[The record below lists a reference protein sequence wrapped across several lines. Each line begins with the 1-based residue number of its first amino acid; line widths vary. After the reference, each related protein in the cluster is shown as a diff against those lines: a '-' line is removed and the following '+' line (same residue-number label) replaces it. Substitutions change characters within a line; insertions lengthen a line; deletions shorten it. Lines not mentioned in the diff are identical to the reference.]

1 MFLFA
6 FKTGRF
12 EIGDKVL
19 NYICRNDNIKT
30 KSSTCPV
37 CGQRTELTK
46 SNIYWCETCKVPL
59 YQKECQCCGSSGRR
73 LTTDIRPVFP
83 EERLLLEI
91 MTDKTPGYY
100 EKMSVWNCSGNR
112 YIADGQRVD
121 FAVKDLKNKNPNDI
135 RIRYENE
142 VSNIDY
148 RYFNEFKD
156 RFIKANRSR
165 YEFIVKEAVDY
176 IKNSTK
182 DYTAKDMFVSFSG
195 GKDSTVTSD
204 LVMRALSEPKI
215 LHIFG
220 DTTLEFPETM
230 KYIERFKKEHP
241 QTPVVSSRNKDKD
254 FEELCALVGPPS
266 RVMRW
271 CCTIFK
277 TGAIQRKITSIF
289 KGKKKVLMFNGLRRN
304 ESKARSKYE
313 RDTGETKIAI
323 QKGAS
328 PIIDWMNFDVWL
340 YILTTGVDIN
350 NAYFF
355 GYERVGCWCCPN
367 NGNWSEVLS
376 SIYMP
381 EQYNRFHNMLV
392 EFAKKIGKPDPEVYV
407 AEGGW
412 KARQGGNGLEYA
424 KTSVLTFEPC
434 ALQENTINFE
444 LQKPIDEGLYELFKP
459 FGYLNRELGNKRL
472 GEIYVTDKN
481 GKLLLKL
488 QGHIGSRTLKVSMLD
503 KTAGHCNS
511 FSALDKKIKC
521 QITKYQMCMGCLAC
535 ESVCA
540 KGAISI
546 VIDREGMKSYKIH
559 DSKCVRCGE
568 CIGHFD
574 GGCYMR
580 RVMTI
585 KR

>member
-1 MFLFA
+1 
-6 FKTGRF
+6 
-12 EIGDKVL
+12 
-19 NYICRNDNIKT
+19 
-30 KSSTCPV
+30 
-37 CGQRTELTK
+37 
-46 SNIYWCETCKVPL
+46 
-59 YQKECQCCGSSGRR
+59 
-73 LTTDIRPVFP
+73 
-83 EERLLLEI
+83 
-91 MTDKTPGYY
+91 
-100 EKMSVWNCSGNR
+100 
-112 YIADGQRVD
+112 
-121 FAVKDLKNKNPNDI
+121 
-135 RIRYENE
+135 
-142 VSNIDY
+142 
-148 RYFNEFKD
+148 
-156 RFIKANRSR
+156 
-165 YEFIVKEAVDY
+165 
-176 IKNSTK
+176 
-182 DYTAKDMFVSFSG
+182 
-195 GKDSTVTSD
+195 
-204 LVMRALSEPKI
+204 MRALSDQQI
-215 LHIFG
+215 LHIYG
-220 DTTLEFPETM
+220 DTTLEYPETLQYV
-230 KYIERFKKEHP
+230 KRFRKEHP
-241 QTPVVSSRNKDKD
+241 KTPFLISRNNDKD
-254 FEELCALVGPPS
+254 FYDLCEKTSGPPS

-328 PIIDWMNFDVWL
+328 PIIDWMNLDVWL

-521 QITKYQMCMGCLAC
+521 QITKYQMCMGCLAW
-535 ESVCA
+535 
-540 KGAISI
+540 
-546 VIDREGMKSYKIH
+546 
-559 DSKCVRCGE
+559 
-568 CIGHFD
+568 GHPVPVP
-574 GGCYMR
+574 GKK
-580 RVMTI
+580 V
-585 KR
+585 

>member
-1 MFLFA
+1 
-6 FKTGRF
+6 
-12 EIGDKVL
+12 
-19 NYICRNDNIKT
+19 
-30 KSSTCPV
+30 
-37 CGQRTELTK
+37 
-46 SNIYWCETCKVPL
+46 
-59 YQKECQCCGSSGRR
+59 
-73 LTTDIRPVFP
+73 
-83 EERLLLEI
+83 
-91 MTDKTPGYY
+91 
-100 EKMSVWNCSGNR
+100 
-112 YIADGQRVD
+112 
-121 FAVKDLKNKNPNDI
+121 
-135 RIRYENE
+135 
-142 VSNIDY
+142 
-148 RYFNEFKD
+148 
-156 RFIKANRSR
+156 
-165 YEFIVKEAVDY
+165 
-176 IKNSTK
+176 
-182 DYTAKDMFVSFSG
+182 
-195 GKDSTVTSD
+195 
-204 LVMRALSEPKI
+204 MRALSDQQI
-215 LHIFG
+215 LHIYG
-220 DTTLEFPETM
+220 DTTLEYPETLQYV
-230 KYIERFKKEHP
+230 KRFRKEHP
-241 QTPVVSSRNKDKD
+241 KTPFLISRNNDKD
-254 FEELCALVGPPS
+254 FYDLCEKTSGPPS

-392 EFAKKIGKPDPEVYV
+392 EFAKKNGKPDPEVYV

-521 QITKYQMCMGCLAC
+521 QITKYQMCMGCLAW
-535 ESVCA
+535 
-540 KGAISI
+540 
-546 VIDREGMKSYKIH
+546 
-559 DSKCVRCGE
+559 
-568 CIGHFD
+568 GHPVPVP
-574 GGCYMR
+574 GKK
-580 RVMTI
+580 V
-585 KR
+585 

>member
-1 MFLFA
+1 
-6 FKTGRF
+6 
-12 EIGDKVL
+12 
-19 NYICRNDNIKT
+19 
-30 KSSTCPV
+30 
-37 CGQRTELTK
+37 
-46 SNIYWCETCKVPL
+46 
-59 YQKECQCCGSSGRR
+59 
-73 LTTDIRPVFP
+73 
-83 EERLLLEI
+83 
-91 MTDKTPGYY
+91 
-100 EKMSVWNCSGNR
+100 
-112 YIADGQRVD
+112 
-121 FAVKDLKNKNPNDI
+121 
-135 RIRYENE
+135 
-142 VSNIDY
+142 
-148 RYFNEFKD
+148 
-156 RFIKANRSR
+156 
-165 YEFIVKEAVDY
+165 
-176 IKNSTK
+176 
-182 DYTAKDMFVSFSG
+182 
-195 GKDSTVTSD
+195 
-204 LVMRALSEPKI
+204 MRALSDQQI
-215 LHIFG
+215 LHIYG
-220 DTTLEFPETM
+220 DTTLEYPETLQYV
-230 KYIERFKKEHP
+230 KRFRKEHP
-241 QTPVVSSRNKDKD
+241 KTPFLISRNNDKD
-254 FEELCALVGPPS
+254 FYDLCEKTSGPPS

-444 LQKPIDEGLYELFKP
+444 LQKPIDEKHPVPVPG
-459 FGYLNRELGNKRL
+459 
-472 GEIYVTDKN
+472 KN
-481 GKLLLKL
+481 E
-488 QGHIGSRTLKVSMLD
+488 R
-503 KTAGHCNS
+503 
-511 FSALDKKIKC
+511 AL
-521 QITKYQMCMGCLAC
+521 TRVNLA
-535 ESVCA
+535 
-540 KGAISI
+540 II
-546 VIDREGMKSYKIH
+546 
-559 DSKCVRCGE
+559 
-568 CIGHFD
+568 F
-574 GGCYMR
+574 
-580 RVMTI
+580 
-585 KR
+585 

>member
-1 MFLFA
+1 
-6 FKTGRF
+6 
-12 EIGDKVL
+12 
-19 NYICRNDNIKT
+19 
-30 KSSTCPV
+30 
-37 CGQRTELTK
+37 
-46 SNIYWCETCKVPL
+46 
-59 YQKECQCCGSSGRR
+59 
-73 LTTDIRPVFP
+73 
-83 EERLLLEI
+83 
-91 MTDKTPGYY
+91 
-100 EKMSVWNCSGNR
+100 
-112 YIADGQRVD
+112 
-121 FAVKDLKNKNPNDI
+121 
-135 RIRYENE
+135 
-142 VSNIDY
+142 
-148 RYFNEFKD
+148 
-156 RFIKANRSR
+156 
-165 YEFIVKEAVDY
+165 
-176 IKNSTK
+176 
-182 DYTAKDMFVSFSG
+182 
-195 GKDSTVTSD
+195 
-204 LVMRALSEPKI
+204 MRALSDQQI
-215 LHIFG
+215 LHIYG
-220 DTTLEFPETM
+220 DTTLEYPETLQYV
-230 KYIERFKKEHP
+230 KRFRKEHP
-241 QTPVVSSRNKDKD
+241 KTPFLISRNNDKD
-254 FEELCALVGPPS
+254 FYDLCEKTSGPPS

-313 RDTGETKIAI
+313 RDTGETKITI

>member
-1 MFLFA
+1 MNHYLYEPCNR
-6 FKTGRF
+6 KKYF
-12 EIGDKVL
+12 EYSAHAEQTVMVRSSVYWCKLCKIPIYDEICS
-19 NYICRNDNIKT
+19 ICR
-30 KSSTCPV
+30 
-37 CGQRTELTK
+37 
-46 SNIYWCETCKVPL
+46 
-59 YQKECQCCGSSGRR
+59 QKGKH
-73 LTTDIRPVFP
+73 LTTDIRPVYP
-83 EERLLLEI
+83 AERLLLEI
-91 MTDKTPGYY
+91 IKGEPMKYRKASVWKGVNSYYVDGKQINFSVSDTKGIEPDCIREKLEEYQEENQVNSFAVYAKKFVEANSAHYNYITSEACGYIRKAAEGY
-100 EKMSVWNCSGNR
+100 EK
-112 YIADGQRVD
+112 
-121 FAVKDLKNKNPNDI
+121 
-135 RIRYENE
+135 
-142 VSNIDY
+142 
-148 RYFNEFKD
+148 
-156 RFIKANRSR
+156 
-165 YEFIVKEAVDY
+165 
-176 IKNSTK
+176 T
-182 DYTAKDMFVSFSG
+182 DMFVLFSG
-195 GKDSTVTSD
+195 GKNSTVVSD
-204 LVMRALSEPKI
+204 LVMRALSDQQI
-215 LHIFG
+215 LHIYG
-220 DTTLEFPETM
+220 DTTLEYPETLEYV
-230 KYIERFKKEHP
+230 KRFRKEHP
-241 QTPVVSSRNKDKD
+241 KTPFLISRNNDKD
-254 FEELCALVGPPS
+254 FYDLCEKTSGPPS

-277 TGAIQRKITSIF
+277 TGAIQRKITYIF

-323 QKGAS
+323 QEGAS

-367 NGNWSEVLS
+367 NGNCSEVLS

-392 EFAKKIGKPDPEVYV
+392 EFSKKIGKPDPEVYV

-434 ALQENTINFE
+434 ALKENTINFQ

-481 GKLLLKL
+481 GKPLLKL

-540 KGAISI
+540 KDAISI
-546 VIDREGMKSYKIH
+546 AADREGMKSYKIH
-559 DSKCVRCGE
+559 DTKCVRCGE

-574 GGCYMR
+574 GGCYMC
-580 RVMTI
+580 RVMRTKI
-585 KR
+585 K

>member
-1 MFLFA
+1 MIRYFC
-6 FKTGRF
+6 KQCNM
-12 EIGDKVL
+12 E
-19 NYICRNDNIKT
+19 T
-30 KSSTCPV
+30 KFSECPV
-37 CGQRTELTK
+37 CGERTELAGT
-46 SNIYWCETCKVPL
+46 SVYWCKSCKIPT
-59 YQKECQCCGSSGRR
+59 YDEICPICGQKGKH
-73 LTTDIRPVFP
+73 LTTDIRPVYP
-83 EERLLLEI
+83 AERLLLEI
-91 MTDKTPGYY
+91 IKGEPMKYR
-100 EKMSVWNCSGNR
+100 EASVWKGSNS
-112 YIADGQRVD
+112 YYADGKRIDFSVSDTKEIEPNCIREKLAEYQEENRVNSFD
-121 FAVKDLKNKNPNDI
+121 VYAKRFVEANSA
-135 RIRYENE
+135 RY
-142 VSNIDY
+142 
-148 RYFNEFKD
+148 
-156 RFIKANRSR
+156 
-165 YEFIVKEAVDY
+165 DY
-176 IKNSTK
+176 ITSEACGYIRKAAEGYGKT
-182 DYTAKDMFVSFSG
+182 DMFVSFSG
-195 GKDSTVTSD
+195 GKDSTVVSD
-204 LVMRALSEPKI
+204 LVMRALSDQQI
-215 LHIFG
+215 LHIYG
-220 DTTLEFPETM
+220 DTTLEYPETLQYV
-230 KYIERFKKEHP
+230 KRFRKEHP
-241 QTPVVSSRNKDKD
+241 KTPFLISRNNDKD
-254 FEELCALVGPPS
+254 FYDLCEKTSGPPS

>member
-1 MFLFA
+1 MNHYLYEPCNR
-6 FKTGRF
+6 KKYF
-12 EIGDKVL
+12 EYSAHAEQTVMVRSSVYWCKLCKIPIYDEICS
-19 NYICRNDNIKT
+19 ICR
-30 KSSTCPV
+30 
-37 CGQRTELTK
+37 
-46 SNIYWCETCKVPL
+46 
-59 YQKECQCCGSSGRR
+59 QKGKH
-73 LTTDIRPVFP
+73 LTTDIRPVYP
-83 EERLLLEI
+83 AERLLLEI
-91 MTDKTPGYY
+91 IKGEPMKYRKASVWKGVNSYYVDGKRINFSVSDTKGIEPDCIHEKLEEYQEENQVNSFVVYAKKFVEANSAHYNYITSEACGYIRKAAEGY
-100 EKMSVWNCSGNR
+100 EK
-112 YIADGQRVD
+112 
-121 FAVKDLKNKNPNDI
+121 
-135 RIRYENE
+135 
-142 VSNIDY
+142 
-148 RYFNEFKD
+148 
-156 RFIKANRSR
+156 
-165 YEFIVKEAVDY
+165 
-176 IKNSTK
+176 T
-182 DYTAKDMFVSFSG
+182 DMFVLFSG
-195 GKDSTVTSD
+195 GKNSTVVSD
-204 LVMRALSEPKI
+204 LVMRALSDQQI
-215 LHIFG
+215 LHIYG
-220 DTTLEFPETM
+220 DTTLEYPETLEYV
-230 KYIERFKKEHP
+230 KRFRKEHP
-241 QTPVVSSRNKDKD
+241 KTPFLISRNNDKD
-254 FEELCALVGPPS
+254 FYDLCEKTSGPPS

-277 TGAIQRKITSIF
+277 TGAIQRKITYIF
-289 KGKKKVLMFNGLRRN
+289 KGKKKILMFNGLRRN

-323 QKGAS
+323 QEGAS

-424 KTSVLTFEPC
+424 KTSVLTFGPC
-434 ALQENTINFE
+434 ALKENTINFQ
-444 LQKPIDEGLYELFKP
+444 LQKPINEGLYELFKP

-481 GKLLLKL
+481 GKPLLKL

-503 KTAGHCNS
+503 KTDGHCNS
-511 FSALDKKIKC
+511 FSTLDKKIKC

-540 KGAISI
+540 KDAISI
-546 VIDREGMKSYKIH
+546 AADREGMKSYKIH
-559 DSKCVRCGE
+559 DTKCVRCGE

-574 GGCYMR
+574 GGCYMCH
-580 RVMTI
+580 VMRTKI
-585 KR
+585 K